1 MAIKITDEIIKE
13 YTERE
18 GLPEVYEAYKGIK
31 NSKDLNKFMRNNIN
45 KSTVKAIEIEQK
57 RNKKIDALNKLREDS
72 LYDGA
77 TDEELVEL
85 DPETFSDIESEKAE
99 VQFGIPTDLFPPKG
113 EMSNREWLA
122 VTRENFRKAGLD
134 FDNKEDRQ
142 RAAEAAAKE
151 ESRESLREEARKE
164 SASGWATPSSQA
176 RMEAGEPVRGVDVAA
191 DVMRI
196 AEAAPPVIA
205 GPAIVGRN
213 ILEGVANDKSPRE
226 VVGDIAKDV
235 GMYFGMNAGGGI
247 AGRGIGQGM
256 RLFRG
261 PLRKFVGGQ
270 RMGEKALGELIKG
283 KGSRRQVA
291 EATAAA
297 LEGKEASPT
306 NPYAK
311 QAAKV
316 VADADLTTAQKK
328 RALGPLNKYIEGTK
342 NPLSKK
348 YTQTTTGEIEKQAE
362 GAMQTKR
369 LGKDFDKEVR
379 AEAKEIGREMT
390 SSTMGGKLSFDD
402 VAKNLS
408 ENDAANLLK
417 KLESEGLRD
426 ENGAKVFIG
435 VQGKEA
441 SDAAHAIRESEVV
454 AKWLNQNK
462 AARNMAARSEAEK
475 RVMERYGTQADPKL
489 RGIFRFVV
497 DAPVAYEKVTSKG
510 AAPFG
515 GKKAVQSLSRYAGP
529 RITENLG
536 RKDEE

>member
-1 MAIKITDEIIKE
+1 MAIKIDDEVMKE
-13 YTERE
+13 YTERNN
-18 GLPEVYEAYKGIK
+18 LPEVYEAYKGIK
-31 NSKDLNKFMRNNIN
+31 NAKDLKRAMKDKMFRR
-45 KSTVKAIEIEQK
+45 TVEAIEAEQK
-57 RNKKIDALNKLREDS
+57 ISMKIDALNKLREDAT
-72 LYDGA
+72 LEDA
-77 TDEELVEL
+77 TDEELFEYM
-85 DPETFSDIESEKAE
+85 PETFADINAEKAE
-99 VQFGIPTDLFPPKG
+99 VQFGVPANLFPPKEG
-113 EMSNREWLA
+113 MSNREWLA
-122 VTRENFRKAGLD
+122 VTRENFKRAGLD
-134 FDNKEDRQ
+134 FDDKDDRQ
-142 RAAEAAAKE
+142 RAAEAAARAEQKE
-151 ESRESLREEARKE
+151 FAKAEARKE

-196 AEAAPPVIA
+196 AEAAPPVVA
-205 GPAIVGRN
+205 GPAIIGRN
-213 ILEGVANDKSPRE
+213 ILEGFANDKSPRE
-226 VVGDIAKDV
+226 VVGDIATDF
-235 GMYFGMNAGGGI
+235 GMYAGGGV

-283 KGSRRQVA
+283 EGKGSRRQVA
-291 EATAAA
+291 QATAAA
-297 LEGKEASPT
+297 LEGKEVSQT
-306 NPYAK
+306 NPYAE

-369 LGKDFDKEVR
+369 LGKKFDDEVR
-379 AEAKEIGREMT
+379 AEAKKIGREMT
-390 SSTMGGKLSFDD
+390 SSTMGEKLSFDD

-408 ENDAANLLK
+408 ENDADNLLK

>member
-18 GLPEVYEAYKGIK
+18 GLPEVYDAYKGIK
-31 NSKDLNKFMRNNIN
+31 NSKDLKKFMRDPLN
-45 KSTVKAIEIEQK
+45 KRTVEAIEIEQK
-57 RNKKIDALNKLREDS
+57 RDKKIEALNKMREDS
-72 LYDGA
+72 LYEGA
-77 TDEELVEL
+77 TDEELVEV
-85 DPETFSDIESEKAE
+85 DPETFADIESEKAE
-99 VQFGIPTDLFPPKG
+99 VQFGIPANLFPQKG

-122 VTRENFRKAGLD
+122 LTRENFRKAGLD

-142 RAAEAAAKE
+142 RAAEAAARE
-151 ESRESLREEARKE
+151 QTRESLREEAKKE
-164 SASGWATPSSQA
+164 GASGWATPSSQA

-196 AEAAPPVIA
+196 AEAAPPVVA

-213 ILEGVANDKSPRE
+213 ILEGYANDKSPRE
-226 VVGDIAKDV
+226 VAGDIATD
-235 GMYFGMNAGGGI
+235 MMTYAGGGV

-283 KGSRRQVA
+283 EGKGSRRQVA

-297 LEGKEASPT
+297 LEGKTAGPT
-306 NPYAK
+306 NPYAE

-402 VAKNLS
+402 IAKNLS
-408 ENDAANLLK
+408 DDDAANLLK

-426 ENGAKVFIG
+426 ENGAKVFFG

-462 AARNMAARSEAEK
+462 TARNMAARSEAEK

-489 RGIFRFVV
+489 RGIFRFVA
-497 DAPVAYEKVTSKG
+497 DAPVAYEKVTGKG
-510 AAPFG
+510 VSPFG

-536 RKDEE
+536 QKDEE

>member
-31 NSKDLNKFMRNNIN
+31 NSKDLKKFMRDNLN
-45 KSTVKAIEIEQK
+45 KRTVEAIEIEQK

-72 LYDGA
+72 LYEGA

-134 FDNKEDRQ
+134 FDNMEDRQ
-142 RAAEAAAKE
+142 RAAEAAARE
-151 ESRESLREEARKE
+151 QERESLRAEAKKE

-176 RMEAGEPVRGVDVAA
+176 RMESGEPVRGVDVAA

-213 ILEGVANDKSPRE
+213 ILEGVANEKSPRE
-226 VVGDIAKDV
+226 VAGGIATDF
-235 GMYFGMNAGGGI
+235 GMYAGGGV
-247 AGRGIGQGM
+247 AGRGIGHGM
-256 RLFRG
+256 RIFRG
-261 PLRKFVGGQ
+261 PLRKFLGGQ
-270 RMGEKALGELIKG
+270 RMGEKTLGALIKGEG

-369 LGKDFDKEVR
+369 LGKKFDDEVR

-390 SSTMGGKLSFDD
+390 SSTMGEKLSFDD

-497 DAPVAYEKVTSKG
+497 GAPVAYEKVTSKG

>member
-31 NSKDLNKFMRNNIN
+31 NSKDLKKFMRDKLN
-45 KSTVKAIEIEQK
+45 KRTVEAIEIEQK
-57 RNKKIDALNKLREDS
+57 RNRKIDALNKLREDS
-72 LYDGA
+72 LYEGA

-134 FDNKEDRQ
+134 FDNMEDRQ
-142 RAAEAAAKE
+142 RAAEAAARE
-151 ESRESLREEARKE
+151 QGRESLREEAKKE
-164 SASGWATPSSQA
+164 SASGWAAPSSQE

-191 DVMRI
+191 DLIRI
-196 AEAAPPVIA
+196 AEAAPPVVA

-226 VVGDIAKDV
+226 VAGDIATDL
-235 GMYFGMNAGGGI
+235 GLYAGGGV

-283 KGSRRQVA
+283 EGKGSRRQVA

-297 LEGKEASPT
+297 LEGKTAGPT
-306 NPYAK
+306 NPYAE
-311 QAAKV
+311 QAAQV
-316 VADADLTTAQKK
+316 VAEADLTTAQKK

-348 YTQTTTGEIEKQAE
+348 YTQTTTDEIEKQAE

-402 VAKNLS
+402 VAKNLPD
-408 ENDAANLLK
+408 DAAAKLLK

-426 ENGAKVFIG
+426 NEGKKVFVG

-462 AARNMAARSEAEK
+462 ASRNMAARSEAEK

-489 RGIFRFVV
+489 RGIFRFVAG
-497 DAPVAYEKVTSKG
+497 APVAYEKVTGKG
-510 AAPFG
+510 AAQFG
-515 GKKAVQSLSRYAGP
+515 GKKAVQSLARYAGP
-529 RITENLG
+529 RISENLG
-536 RKDEE
+536 WKEEE

>member
-31 NSKDLNKFMRNNIN
+31 NSKDLKKFMRDNLN
-45 KSTVKAIEIEQK
+45 KRTVEAIEIEQK

-196 AEAAPPVIA
+196 AEAAPPVVA

-213 ILEGVANDKSPRE
+213 ILEGVANEKSPRE
-226 VVGDIAKDV
+226 VAGGIATDL
-235 GMYFGMNAGGGI
+235 GMYATGGI
-247 AGRGIGQGM
+247 AGRGIGQGK

-261 PLRKFVGGQ
+261 PLRKFLGGQ
-270 RMGEKALGELIKG
+270 RMGEKTLGALIKGEG

-297 LEGKEASPT
+297 LEGKTAGPT
-306 NPYAK
+306 NPYAE
-311 QAAKV
+311 QAAQV
-316 VADADLTTAQKK
+316 VAEADLTTAQKK
-328 RALGPLNKYIEGTK
+328 RALGPLKKYIEGTK

-408 ENDAANLLK
+408 DDDAANLLK